1 MINRT
6 DETSEY
12 RIPEFCEL
20 HVTLYRMALECG
32 SLHPVAATLELDRP
46 ADEIEAAVADLAAL
60 GLLRPRQATRAC
72 EFTDGPDEYL
82 PSNPEVAVTHL
93 VGPIEADIRR
103 LRRRADE
110 LSAHVMAM
118 KPVFEEAWQGH
129 FTKAPIEYLTT
140 LDAIRVALER
150 ISASTRVELLAAH
163 PQVPPPEALDDGYS
177 RTAETVARGVLC
189 RTLYPHA
196 ALSHGYI
203 RQHLT
208 RMSALG
214 VEYRTVSH
222 IPDRL
227 LLVDASTAIISDP
240 EQPTG
245 QGALVVR
252 DPSLVR
258 HLYRSWQNV
267 WDSARPFVD
276 TEAAVAQ
283 PSPRE
288 ELRRSILQLLDAG
301 MKDEMAARRLSM
313 STTTYRR
320 HVADLLTE
328 LDAQS
333 RFQAGSYARRAGWLT
348 D

>member
-1 MINRT
+1 
-6 DETSEY
+6 
-12 RIPEFCEL
+12 
-20 HVTLYRMALECG
+20 MALERG
-32 SLHPVAATLELDRP
+32 SLHPVVAMLDLDRT

-60 GLLRPRQATRAC
+60 SLLRPRQGAELGNCGGPA
-72 EFTDGPDEYL
+72 DGPVEYL
-82 PSNPEVAVTHL
+82 PSNPEVALTHL

-110 LSAHVMAM
+110 LGAHVMAM

-129 FTKAPIEYLTT
+129 FMKAPVEYLTS

-150 ISASTRVELLAAH
+150 ISASMRVELLAAH
-163 PQVPPPEALDDGYS
+163 PHVPPPEALDDAYR
-177 RTAETVARGVLC
+177 RTAEPVARGVLC

-196 ALSHGYI
+196 ALSHGYM
-203 RQHLT
+203 RQHLS
-208 RMSALG
+208 RMTELG
-214 VEYRTVSH
+214 VEFRTVSH

-227 LLVDASTAIISDP
+227 LLIDAATAIISDP
-240 EQPTG
+240 EQPPG

-258 HLYRSWQNV
+258 HLYRSWESV
-267 WDSARPFVD
+267 WDSGRPFVAAD
-276 TEAAVAQ
+276 TAAAQ
-283 PSPRE
+283 TSPKE
-288 ELRRSILQLLDAG
+288 ELRRSILHLLDAG